1 MIERIAQSKL
11 LDIATRYPVVT
22 VLGPRQSGKTTLCR
36 SAFAHKPYATLENPV
51 TRAQAIE
58 DPVSFLGQ
66 FPEGAVLDEVQ
77 RAPELLSFI
86 QAIVDAKP
94 TPGQFVLTG
103 SEHLGLAAAVS
114 QSLAGRTALLYLM
127 PLSLAEIRRFADPP
141 RDLYTVLFTGGYPR
155 IYDQHLPA
163 SEWLANYVATYLE
176 RDVRQVINVSNMMTF
191 QRFVGLC
198 AGRSAQLL
206 NISGL
211 ASDAGIAENTAKA
224 WLSVLEATFVAY
236 RLAPVHRNF
245 NKRLVKTGKLVFC
258 DTGLLCFLLGI
269 REPAQIAQHPLRGA
283 IFETWC
289 INEIRKQR
297 LNRGM
302 VADMFFY
309 RDRQG
314 QELDLVIDNGASVE
328 LVEIKAGQ
336 TLASDY
342 FATLDK
348 LAPLFA
354 SQPGMAEVRQ
364 TLIYAGD
371 TAPDRRGIKIVGWS
385 DLDRLDKHGSLH
397 DLEPESYA
405 VGTEDLD
412 ENIDAIVHG
421 SDR

>member
-1 MIERIAQSKL
+1 MIERIEQQSL
-11 LDIATRYPVVT
+11 LDVATRYPVVT

-51 TRAQAIE
+51 TRAQATE

-66 FPEGAVLDEVQ
+66 FPDGAVLDEVQ

-86 QAIVDAKP
+86 QGIVDAKP
-94 TPGQFVLTG
+94 VPGQFILTG

-127 PLSLAEIRRFADPP
+127 PLSLVEIRRFSDPP
-141 RDLYTVLFTGGYPR
+141 TDLYTVLFTGGYPR
-155 IYDQHLPA
+155 IYDQRLPA

-176 RDVRQVINVSNMMTF
+176 RDVRQAINVSNMLTF

-224 WLSVLEATFVAY
+224 WLSVLEATFIVY
-236 RLAPVHRNF
+236 RLAPVHRNI

-289 INEIRKQR
+289 INEVRKQR

-309 RDRQG
+309 RDHKG
-314 QELDLVIDNGASVE
+314 QELDLVIENGTSVE
-328 LVEIKAGQ
+328 LVEIKSDQ

-342 FATLDK
+342 FVALNK

-354 SQPGMAEVRQ
+354 GDSAITKVTQ
-364 TLIYAGD
+364 TLVYAGD
-371 TAPDRRGIKIVGWS
+371 TAPDRHGIKVVGWS
-385 DLDRLDKHGSLH
+385 DIANYQS
-397 DLEPESYA
+397 
-405 VGTEDLD
+405 
-412 ENIDAIVHG
+412 
-421 SDR
+421 